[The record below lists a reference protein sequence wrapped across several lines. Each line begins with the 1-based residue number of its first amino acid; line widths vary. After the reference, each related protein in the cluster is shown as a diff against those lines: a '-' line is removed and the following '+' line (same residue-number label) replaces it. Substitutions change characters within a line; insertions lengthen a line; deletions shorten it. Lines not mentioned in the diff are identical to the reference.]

1 MNDKTFSFVGV
12 SFFNGEYKVRYANS
26 KSRAKVLEKNGHSD
40 IQMVS
45 LKESLPKEDC
55 VDYLLDITFPNKDV
69 NEAVIKEARS
79 LGFLV

>member
-26 KSRAKVLEKNGHSD
+26 KSRVKVLEKNGHSD
-40 IQMVS
+40 VQMVA
-45 LKESLPKEDC
+45 LEEPMPKEDC
-55 VDYLLDITFPNKDV
+55 VDYLLNVVFPSKDV
-69 NEAVIKEARS
+69 NEAVLKEARS